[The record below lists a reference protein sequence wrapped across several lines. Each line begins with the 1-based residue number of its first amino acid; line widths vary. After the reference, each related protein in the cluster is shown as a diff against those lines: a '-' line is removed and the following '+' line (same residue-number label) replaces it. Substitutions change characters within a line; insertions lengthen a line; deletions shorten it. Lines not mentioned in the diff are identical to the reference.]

1 MRPPLELTALAE
13 GSDVEETSRKTSGFP
28 VWWAAPPT
36 DGQTPSSSR
45 SLGLPGLV
53 EYHGTYAAFQLR
65 LEKREEDGARAGSLW
80 NFGSQ
85 QGMVQQTEQE
95 WLRRKA
101 RRERGQEASRREC
114 LKEKELA
121 IVDAA
126 ERLSKWGMEKW
137 PLDLATRTLG

>member
-1 MRPPLELTALAE
+1 MEDER
-13 GSDVEETSRKTSGFP
+13 EETSRKTSGFP

-36 DGQTPSSSR
+36 DRQTPSSSPGPGR
-45 SLGLPGLV
+45 SLGLHGLV

-65 LEKREEDGARAGSLW
+65 LEKREEDGAWAGSLW

-137 PLDLATRTLG
+137 PLDLATRTLGQP